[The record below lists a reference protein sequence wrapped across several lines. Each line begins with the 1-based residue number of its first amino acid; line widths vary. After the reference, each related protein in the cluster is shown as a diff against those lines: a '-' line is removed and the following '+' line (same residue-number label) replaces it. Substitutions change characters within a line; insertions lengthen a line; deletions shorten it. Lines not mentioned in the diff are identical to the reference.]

1 MVNRLRAKH
10 PGSPLARLLFYE
22 FGRWTT
28 FFILILLYRH
38 RWFGRGNVPASGAV
52 LLVAN
57 HQAHM
62 DPPIVGCPILLRHLD
77 FIARSGLFR
86 SRLFGWMIASVNSTP
101 IREEGAGDTRAIKDV
116 LARLAAGRA
125 VLIFPEGSR
134 TPDGAIGE
142 FKRGVA
148 LLVKRAGCPVVP
160 VAVEGAFDAWPR
172 ARRIPRLWGRRV
184 MVMYGRPI
192 PPGELLAEGP
202 DAALTRLRAEID
214 AMRLE
219 LRAKLRRATNGTY
232 PAPGP
237 GDGAV
242 RR

>member
-22 FGRWTT
+22 LGRWLTLLL
-28 FFILILLYRH
+28 LIACYRH
-38 RWFGRGNVPASGAV
+38 RWFGRRNVPASGAV

-57 HQAHM
+57 HQAHL
-62 DPPIVGCPILLRHLD
+62 DPPIVGCPIFQRHLD

-86 SRLFGWMIASVNSTP
+86 SRVFGWMIASLNSTP
-101 IREEGAGDTRAIKDV
+101 IREEGGGDTRAIKDV

-134 TPDGAIGE
+134 SPDGAIGE
-142 FKRGVA
+142 FKRGAAV
-148 LLVKRAGCPVVP
+148 LVKRAACPVVP

-172 ARRIPRLWGRRV
+172 TRRLPRLWGRRV
-184 MVMYGRPI
+184 MVMYGRPVS
-192 PPGELLAEGP
+192 PQELLAAGP
-202 DAALTRLRAEID
+202 DAAVALLRAEID

-219 LRAKLRRATNGTY
+219 LRRKLRRATDGGY
-232 PAPGP
+232 PAPGA
-237 GDGAV
+237 GDETV
-242 RR
+242 